1 MYLTQKCQIRDLSK
15 QEFLAL
21 RELCRLSKNLYNVG
35 LYSVRQFYFSE
46 QKYLRYESNYHQCK
60 DNENYK
66 LLNTDIAQ
74 QTLKEESY
82 TSQASFLDGDDIPT
96 YNPDPSQKYQFSGKR
111 VKRGLYC
118 SKQGHL
124 INADC
129 NGAAN
134 IGKKSSHNGFTG
146 VGRGCLTQPLR
157 VKIS

>member
-1 MYLTQKCQIRDLSK
+1 QIRDLSK

-46 QKYLRYESNYHQCK
+46 QRYLRYESN
-60 DNENYK
+60 
-66 LLNTDIAQ
+66 
-74 QTLKEESY
+74 
-82 TSQASFLDGDDIPT
+82 
-96 YNPDPSQKYQFSGKR
+96 
-111 VKRGLYC
+111 
-118 SKQGHL
+118 
-124 INADC
+124 

-134 IGKKSSHNGFTG
+134 IRKKSSHNGFTG